1 MVELWLPYGRTE
13 VAVRVPVEN
22 FLGVVD
28 VEEPE
33 TASDPYAEV
42 SRALKNPIGNSR
54 LENLVEAGKKVAIV
68 VEDETIST
76 QNKVMLTSL
85 LKDLNSLGVNDRDI
99 TIIVGCSLDEPV
111 SPEKFGLLF
120 EEDIESRV
128 RIINHDRGI
137 RNLSYVGKTTSRTD
151 VYVNKVFGEADL
163 RVLTGRI
170 RFHSYAGYSGGRMG
184 VLPAISG
191 KSTIQHNSA
200 FLVDPRALVG
210 NISEN
215 PVHADMME
223 AAHLA
228 DVHFILNVVT
238 NTEGNIIRAFA
249 GDPDR
254 AFLEGVRFMDSI
266 YKVPVEKA
274 ADIAIVSPGG
284 YLKDVNLYEACEA
297 VDNILGIVREGGI
310 VVLVAECPEG
320 YGNRV
325 FYDWMKTFQ
334 SVKEVEREIKKNFVL
349 GGEGAYHLMKA
360 LGKVKIIIVS
370 VMPEYYVK
378 DVFRLRTAKSVN
390 VALDSAFKTIGKKS
404 RVLVVPRGSV
414 ILPILQA

>member
-33 TASDPYAEV
+33 AASDPYAEV
-42 SRALKNPIGNSR
+42 SRALENPIGNSR
-54 LENLVEAGKKVAIV
+54 LENLVEAGNKVAIV

-76 QNKVMLTSL
+76 QNKVMLTTL
-85 LKDLNSLGVNDRDI
+85 LKELNSLGVNDRDI
-99 TIIVGCSLDEPV
+99 TIIVGCSLDEPA
-111 SPEKFGLLF
+111 STEKSGLLF
-120 EEDIESRV
+120 GEDIVNRI
-128 RIINHDRGI
+128 RIINHDRSI
-137 RNLSYVGKTTSRTD
+137 RDLSYVGKTTLKTD
-151 VYVNKVFGEADL
+151 VYVNKVFAEADL
-163 RVLTGRI
+163 RILTGRI

-200 FLVDPRALVG
+200 FLIDPRAAVG
-210 NISEN
+210 NISGN
-215 PVHADMME
+215 PVHTDMAE

-238 NTEGNIIRAFA
+238 NAEGNIIRAFA
-249 GDPDR
+249 GDLDR
-254 AFLEGVRFMDSI
+254 AFLEGVRFMDNI

-274 ADIAIVSPGG
+274 ADIAIVSLGG
-284 YLKDVNLYEACEA
+284 YLKDVNLYEACKA
-297 VDNILGIVREGGI
+297 VDNVLGIVREGGI
-310 VVLVAECPEG
+310 VVLVAECPGG

-325 FYDWMKTFQ
+325 FYERMKKLR
-334 SVKEVEREIKKNFVL
+334 SVNEVGRKIKKSFIP
-349 GGEGAYHLMKA
+349 GEEEAYHLLKA
-360 LGKVKIIIVS
+360 MGKVKIILVS
-370 VMPEYYVK
+370 IMPEYHAR
-378 DVFRLRTAKSVN
+378 DVFRLRTEKSVN

-404 RVLVVPRGSV
+404 RILVIPRGSV
-414 ILPILQA
+414 ILPLPQA